1 MDTLCNQILYNIF
14 WSNPAI
20 SVFESIFW
28 VMMRLFYAIRTGDGN
43 AEEKIDEVFQALI
56 AEQEEQGQYIYTVH
70 VC

>member
-1 MDTLCNQILYNIF
+1 
-14 WSNPAI
+14 
-20 SVFESIFW
+20 
-28 VMMRLFYAIRTGDGN
+28 MMRLFYAIRTGDGN